1 MAALTT
7 AQEYA
12 AIREAIQAFAT
23 GESVYSYSLGD
34 LSVTYH
40 SAQADWLQKREI
52 ELARRLSQRNIRKR
66 TRPDFSGGLVS
77 TLDEPYLRK

>member
-23 GESVYSYSLGD
+23 GASVYSYSLGD

-40 SAQADWLQKREI
+40 ASQFDLLQKREI

-66 TRPDFSGGLVS
+66 TRPDFSGGVG
-77 TLDEPYLRK
+77 THVDEPYT